1 MRIQILLL
9 SLGIF
14 VVMTGKG
21 QATEVPLQEISHSI
35 LAIQFDASPV
45 MALAKP
51 DAPSNKD
58 DAVRI
63 MAMGLGLTTTELLSK
78 VHNGVGPKGGTCPP
92 LPIKDCTAW
101 LSSKTMMH
109 DFLVVYQVII
119 GTPLVHSCAKY
130 GSFALKVYSARE
142 DKFALGD
149 VLETISSTLNG
160 RQNEAKLLQGVAIA
174 TYADGSLDRAEAFNL
189 GYGACDAL
197 SQ

>member
-63 MAMGLGLTTTELLSK
+63 NG
-78 VHNGVGPKGGTCPP
+78 NGVGTNNHR
-92 LPIKDCTAW
+92 A
-101 LSSKTMMH
+101 
-109 DFLVVYQVII
+109 V
-119 GTPLVHSCAKY
+119 
-130 GSFALKVYSARE
+130 E
-142 DKFALGD
+142 
-149 VLETISSTLNG
+149 
-160 RQNEAKLLQGVAIA
+160 QGA
-174 TYADGSLDRAEAFNL
+174 
-189 GYGACDAL
+189 
-197 SQ
+197 